1 MKFDI
6 IIVGDN
12 MKKILNNK
20 YIKNF
25 YDILMTPAIRILPG
39 NLAYYLVLSIVPII
53 ALIAALCSKFSLS
66 TSDIKN
72 FFDII
77 LPNNVEDIL
86 LSVFNSINS
95 DSLSVWFVIIGF
107 IIASNGAHSIILSS
121 NILFKIDNKG
131 FIERRIKSLFL
142 TIVLVFLIL
151 FIIVVLGFGN
161 IILTFVLSLKWF
173 KSVSDIIFNSF
184 ILLKWPVA
192 IIFIFMLIKVIYTI
206 SPDKHIPSK
215 YMNRGA
221 LFSTIGLI
229 ISSLIYSYYANNIAD
244 YSYIYGNL
252 ANIAVLIIFV
262 YVISYF
268 LVFGIAL
275 NANIY
280 NLSNDNE

>member
-1 MKFDI
+1 
-6 IIVGDN
+6 

>member
-1 MKFDI
+1 
-6 IIVGDN
+6 
-12 MKKILNNK
+12 MKKLLNNK
-20 YIKNF
+20 YVKNF
-25 YDILMTPAIRILPG
+25 YDILMMPAIRILPG
-39 NLAYYLVLSIVPII
+39 NLAYYLVLSIIPII

-66 TSDIKN
+66 TDDIKN

-86 LSVFNSINS
+86 LSVFNSVSS

-107 IIASNGAHSIILSS
+107 IMASNGAHSIILSS

-131 FIERRIKSLFL
+131 FLERRIKSLFL
-142 TIVLVFLIL
+142 TIVLVFLII

-161 IILTFVLSLKWF
+161 IILSFVLNLKIF
-173 KSVSDIIFNSF
+173 KSVSNVIYSSF
-184 ILLKWPVA
+184 VILKWPVA

-221 LFSTIGLI
+221 RFTTIGLI
-229 ISSLIYSYYANNIAD
+229 IASLIYSYYANNIAN

-252 ANIAVLIIFV
+252 ANIIVLIIFV
-262 YVISYF
+262 YVISYL
-268 LVFGIAL
+268 LVVGIAM

-280 NLSNDNE
+280 NIEKDGE

>member
-1 MKFDI
+1 
-6 IIVGDN
+6 
-12 MKKILNNK
+12 MKKLLNNK
-20 YIKNF
+20 YVKNF
-25 YDILMTPAIRILPG
+25 YDILMMPAIRILPG
-39 NLAYYLVLSIVPII
+39 NLAYYLVLSIIPII

-66 TSDIKN
+66 TDDIKN

-86 LSVFNSINS
+86 LSVFNSVSS

-107 IIASNGAHSIILSS
+107 IMASNGAHSIILSS

-131 FIERRIKSLFL
+131 FLERRIKSLFL
-142 TIVLVFLIL
+142 TIVLVFLII

-161 IILTFVLSLKWF
+161 IILSFVLNLKIF
-173 KSVSDIIFNSF
+173 KSVSNVIYSSF
-184 ILLKWPVA
+184 VILKWPVA

-206 SPDKHIPSK
+206 SPDKHIPNK

-221 LFSTIGLI
+221 RFTTIGLI
-229 ISSLIYSYYANNIAD
+229 IASLIYSYYANNIAN

-252 ANIAVLIIFV
+252 ANIIVLIIFV
-262 YVISYF
+262 YVISYL
-268 LVFGIAL
+268 LVVGIAM

-280 NLSNDNE
+280 NIEKDGE

>member
-1 MKFDI
+1 
-6 IIVGDN
+6 
-12 MKKILNNK
+12 MKKLLNNK
-20 YIKNF
+20 YVKNF
-25 YDILMTPAIRILPG
+25 YDILMMPAIRILPG
-39 NLAYYLVLSIVPII
+39 NLAYYLVLSIIPII

-66 TSDIKN
+66 TDDIKN

-86 LSVFNSINS
+86 LSVFNSVSS

-107 IIASNGAHSIILSS
+107 IMASNGAHSIILSS

-131 FIERRIKSLFL
+131 FLERRIKSLFL
-142 TIVLVFLIL
+142 TIVLVFLII
-151 FIIVVLGFGN
+151 FIIGVLGFGN
-161 IILTFVLSLKWF
+161 IILSFVLNLKIF
-173 KSVSDIIFNSF
+173 KSVSNVIYSSF
-184 ILLKWPVA
+184 VILKWPVA

-221 LFSTIGLI
+221 RFTTIGLI
-229 ISSLIYSYYANNIAD
+229 IASLIYSYYANNIAN

-252 ANIAVLIIFV
+252 ANIIVLIIFV
-262 YVISYF
+262 YVISYL
-268 LVFGIAL
+268 LVVGIAM

-280 NLSNDNE
+280 NIEKDGE

>member
-1 MKFDI
+1 
-6 IIVGDN
+6 
-12 MKKILNNK
+12 MKKLLNNK
-20 YIKNF
+20 YVKNF
-25 YDILMTPAIRILPG
+25 YDILMMPAIRILPG
-39 NLAYYLVLSIVPII
+39 NLAYYLVLSIIPII

-66 TSDIKN
+66 TDDIKN

-86 LSVFNSINS
+86 LSIFNSVSS
-95 DSLSVWFVIIGF
+95 DSLSVWFVIFGF
-107 IIASNGAHSIILSS
+107 IMASNGAHSIILSS

-131 FIERRIKSLFL
+131 FLERRIKSLFL
-142 TIVLVFLIL
+142 TIVLVFLII

-161 IILTFVLSLKWF
+161 IILSFVLNLKIF
-173 KSVSDIIFNSF
+173 KSVSNVIYSSF
-184 ILLKWPVA
+184 VILKWPVA

-221 LFSTIGLI
+221 RFTTIGLI
-229 ISSLIYSYYANNIAD
+229 IASLIYSYYANNIAN

-252 ANIAVLIIFV
+252 ANIIVLIIFV
-262 YVISYF
+262 YVISYL
-268 LVFGIAL
+268 LVVGIAM

-280 NLSNDNE
+280 NIEKDGE

>member
-1 MKFDI
+1 
-6 IIVGDN
+6 
-12 MKKILNNK
+12 MKKLLDNK
-20 YIKNF
+20 YVKNF

-39 NLAYYLVLSIVPII
+39 NLAYYLVLSIIPII

-66 TSDIKN
+66 TADIKN

-77 LPNNVEDIL
+77 LPDNVEDIL
-86 LSVFNSINS
+86 LSVFNSVSS
-95 DSLSVWFVIIGF
+95 DSLSVWFVILGF
-107 IIASNGAHSIILSS
+107 VMASNGAHSIILSS

-131 FIERRIKSLFL
+131 FLERRIKSLFL
-142 TIVLVFLIL
+142 TIVLVFLII

-161 IILTFVLSLKWF
+161 IILSFVLNIKWF
-173 KSVSDIIFNSF
+173 KSASDMIYRSF
-184 ILLKWPVA
+184 VILKWPVA

-221 LFSTIGLI
+221 RFTTIGLI
-229 ISSLIYSYYANNIAD
+229 IASLIYSYYANNIAD

-252 ANIAVLIIFV
+252 ANIIVLIIFV
-262 YVISYF
+262 YVISYL
-268 LVFGIAL
+268 LVVGIAL

-280 NLSNDNE
+280 NIEKDGE

>member
-6 IIVGDN
+6 IIVGED

-20 YIKNF
+20 YVKNF